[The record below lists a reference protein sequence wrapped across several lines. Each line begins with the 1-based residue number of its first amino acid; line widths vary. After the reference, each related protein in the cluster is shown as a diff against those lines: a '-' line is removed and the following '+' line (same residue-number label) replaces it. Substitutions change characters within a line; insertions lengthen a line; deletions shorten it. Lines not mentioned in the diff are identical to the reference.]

1 MSKAF
6 VFTQYGGAEVQQM
19 VDMPLPT
26 PGPGQLLV
34 AVRAA
39 GVNPI
44 DWKVRAGY
52 LQQAMPL
59 ELPAVLGCAAAGV
72 VQAVGEGVD
81 GFSVGDEVFAALP
94 LVGAYAEYALFPAA
108 GTVAKPAGISFEIA
122 ATLPVAAAAAYDG
135 IEQIALKE
143 GQTLLVLGAGGGVG
157 APAVQLARAR
167 GIRVLGVASAGKQ
180 ELVQSLGGIF
190 VLSGEG
196 VEDRIREVSPDGVD
210 AVFDL
215 VGGETVRALAG
226 LAHDS
231 SRVVSA
237 ADYAIAE
244 IGGAALEHPDAV
256 ATLRAL
262 GELAEAG
269 TLTPQITATFSLDDA
284 GAALALVE
292 EGHVSGKVVIT
303 VS

>member
-52 LQQAMPL
+52 FQQMMPV

-72 VQAVGEGVD
+72 VQAIGEGVD
-81 GFSVGDEVFAALP
+81 GCSVGDEVFAALP

-108 GTVAKPAGISFEIA
+108 STVAKPAGISFEIA

-135 IEQIALKE
+135 IEQVALKE

-196 VEDRIREVSPDGVD
+196 VEERIREISPDGVD